1 MEEIVR
7 RYDIPTSP
15 YLLPVITDMEADSRS
30 QYLKMANFVN
40 RQLKTVGRIM
50 KLPLALTM
58 YVSRHTWAS
67 VAKVKKIPT
76 TVISEGL
83 GHDSELTTRIYLASL
98 DNGVVDRAN
107 RSIIADL

>member
-1 MEEIVR
+1 M
-7 RYDIPTSP
+7 
-15 YLLPVITDMEADSRS
+15 LPIITDTDADARG

-40 RQLKTVGRIM
+40 RQLKTVGSM
-50 KLPLALTM
+50 LELPLDLTM

-67 VAKVKKIPT
+67 VAKGKKIPT

-98 DNGVVDRAN
+98 DNGIVDKAN